1 MTGPAAVAADHML
14 LPLTSVVL
22 TTRPCSWKAIIGFCT
37 TSLDETHLKTSSHV
51 PQQGRSSTELNLAL
65 QTDKQANS
73 RQIE

>member
-1 MTGPAAVAADHML
+1 MTGLAAVAADHML
-14 LPLTSVVL
+14 LPLTSV
-22 TTRPCSWKAIIGFCT
+22 TTRPCSWKAIIGFFT